1 MEAFIDISLILLG
14 IVLIIEIVVFILQGL
29 FDERTNK

>member
-29 FDERTNK
+29 FDDRLNK